1 MSFHEDMKDW
11 KEQFLQ
17 FTTRRGQIYIKS
29 NSSNNKNYWISRI
42 FLNRRTS
49 LVTMGLSE
57 IFNIIQRAK
66 KEKKVFALLEA
77 QF

>member
-1 MSFHEDMKDW
+1 MSFHEDIKDR

-17 FTTRRGQIYIKS
+17 FTTVRGQIHVKS
-29 NSSNNKNYWISRI
+29 NSSNNKNYWISRN
-42 FLNRRTS
+42 FLNRKKS
-49 LVTMGLSE
+49 LVILGLSK

-66 KEKKVFALLEA
+66 GKKNVFALLEA